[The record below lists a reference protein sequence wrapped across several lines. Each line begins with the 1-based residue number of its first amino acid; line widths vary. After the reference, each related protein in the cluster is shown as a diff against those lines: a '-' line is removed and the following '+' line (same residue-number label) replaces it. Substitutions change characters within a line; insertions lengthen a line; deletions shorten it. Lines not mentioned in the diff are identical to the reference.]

1 LSFSDAVELYPK
13 HVSKDA
19 KTGKEV
25 TDWLNKYFVM
35 WGDTKLGDGQMR
47 DVRLFLKMFLKL
59 KNGW

>member
-1 LSFSDAVELYPK
+1 MTFSDAVELYPK

-35 WGDTKLGDGQMR
+35 WGDTKLDDGQMR
-47 DVRLFLKMFLKL
+47 DVR
-59 KNGW
+59 